1 MIKNLTFG
9 KILMEV
15 YHKNGEIM
23 DKKKFVIFVLIVVFV
38 SLCFWW
44 HCWKYSPPRTESSL
58 ERYNY
63 YTGEIPPRKG
73 DSTHRASPSEL

>member
-38 SLCFWW
+38 SLCFW
-44 HCWKYSPPRTESSL
+44 CIAGNIRLPKPSL
-58 ERYNY
+58 
-63 YTGEIPPRKG
+63 
-73 DSTHRASPSEL
+73 H